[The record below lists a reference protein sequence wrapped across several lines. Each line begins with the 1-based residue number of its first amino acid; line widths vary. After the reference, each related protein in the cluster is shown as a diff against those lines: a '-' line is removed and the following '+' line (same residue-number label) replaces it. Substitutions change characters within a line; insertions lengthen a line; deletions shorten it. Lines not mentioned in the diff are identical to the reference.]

1 MSLYDTFG
9 IYGIIN
15 KVNGNIYVG
24 KTGNNFGDRRDC
36 HFAALRG
43 GYGVNEHLQR
53 AWDKYGED
61 QFEFVVLQECTK
73 EDDLNDLERAYIEA
87 NRVVGGCYNIA
98 DGGEGGLLG
107 RHLSDETKRKIGEK
121 NRANMIGRTAS
132 DQTKKKMSE
141 SQKARFSGMT
151 QAERA
156 AYGQRM
162 SQIASGYTWSDESKR
177 RFSEMQSTKPNG
189 ATYTVDQVHEIRRL
203 HEEDGLGYTEI
214 GKLLNIPR
222 HTVYLIAT
230 YRRWKNA

>member
-9 IYGIIN
+9 IYGIVN
-15 KVNGNIYVG
+15 KINGNIYVG

-43 GYGVNEHLQR
+43 GYGVNQHLQR

-73 EDDLNDLERAYIEA
+73 EDDLNDLERMYIEKSKSA
-87 NRVVGGCYNIA
+87 GSCYNIA

-107 RHLSDETKRKIGEK
+107 RHLSDETKRKIGDK
-121 NRANMIGRTAS
+121 NRVNMTGRTAS
-132 DQTKKKMSE
+132 DQTKRKMSA
-141 SQKARFSGMT
+141 SQKARFAEMT
-151 QAERA
+151 QSEREE
-156 AYGQRM
+156 YGRRM
-162 SQIASGYTWSDESKR
+162 SKIASGYTWSDDAKQ

-189 ATYTVDQVHEIRRL
+189 ASYTVEQIREIRRL
-203 HEEDGLGYTEI
+203 HEECGLGYTEI
-214 GKLLNIPR
+214 SARLGIPR